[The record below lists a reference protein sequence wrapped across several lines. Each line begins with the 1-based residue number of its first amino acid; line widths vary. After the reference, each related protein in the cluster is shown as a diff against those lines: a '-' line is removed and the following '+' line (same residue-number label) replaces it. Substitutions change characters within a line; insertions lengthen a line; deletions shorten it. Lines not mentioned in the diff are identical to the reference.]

1 MTLLPVSNIPPRTS
15 IQILCDDQSRRL
27 GYRTFSTF
35 EESPKQSHSF
45 DPWINSGILETVM
58 LRVSGSDSEG
68 GPSLIN
74 RDVYRLI
81 AASLVY
87 RSEALLRRAAA
98 TGSPNQAL
106 LHWRQGYCG
115 RACLVFSCLFIG
127 WRWEN
132 QIVSWPSD
140 PSRNQSLSSIER
152 E

>member
-45 DPWINSGILETVM
+45 DPWINSGILETVI
-58 LRVSGSDSEG
+58 LRVSGRNSEG

-81 AASLVY
+81 AASLIY
-87 RSEALLRRAAA
+87 RSEALLLQAAA

-106 LHWRQGYCG
+106 LHWRQGCCG
-115 RACLVFSCLFIG
+115 RFFVLVYRKAVGKPDRLVAL
-127 WRWEN
+127 R
-132 QIVSWPSD
+132 
-140 PSRNQSLSSIER
+140 PSRNQSLSSIET
-152 E
+152 EF